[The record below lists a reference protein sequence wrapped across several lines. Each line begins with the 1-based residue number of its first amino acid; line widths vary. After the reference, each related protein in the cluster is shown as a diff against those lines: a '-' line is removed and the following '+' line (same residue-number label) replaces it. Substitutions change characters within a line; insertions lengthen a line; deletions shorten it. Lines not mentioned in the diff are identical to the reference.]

1 MSAREVKS
9 TRMLGVI
16 RETVF
21 TDGSEI
27 YEEIKPAKVVTG
39 KRVNTVEN
47 SLGTESYSMLVETEV
62 NGSPK
67 QFNALVY
74 ANLYDSNKISEDTFS
89 AGAKINLA
97 ISKALDKHGDTKI
110 YARIELPALVT
121 ANDVFTDNDLSPE
134 LKEALGQVTA
144 AGSLEATK
152 EASKTPF

>member
-21 TDGSEI
+21 TDGTEI

-47 SLGTESYSMLVETEV
+47 SLGTVSYSMLVETEV

-74 ANLYDSNKISEDTFS
+74 ANLYDSDKLSEDTF
-89 AGAKINLA
+89 GADAEINLA
-97 ISKALDKHGDTKI
+97 ISKAKDKHGDTKI

-121 ANDVFTDNDLSPE
+121 ANDVFTDDDLSPE
-134 LKEALGQVTA
+134 LKEALGRVTE
-144 AGSLEATK
+144 EASK
-152 EASKTPF
+152 EASKTSA

>member
-1 MSAREVKS
+1 
-9 TRMLGVI
+9 
-16 RETVF
+16 
-21 TDGSEI
+21 
-27 YEEIKPAKVVTG
+27 
-39 KRVNTVEN
+39 
-47 SLGTESYSMLVETEV
+47 MLVETEV

-152 EASKTPF
+152 TTA